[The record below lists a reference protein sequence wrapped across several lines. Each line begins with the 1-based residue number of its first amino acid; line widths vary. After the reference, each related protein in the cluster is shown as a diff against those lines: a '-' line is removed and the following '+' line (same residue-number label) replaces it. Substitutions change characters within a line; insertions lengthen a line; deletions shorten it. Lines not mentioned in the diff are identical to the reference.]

1 MRGRDIDGDL
11 SLTFHEALSG
21 VTKDVHIQG
30 RAIKVKVPMG
40 ISDETRIRLKGRGG
54 PGQAGGPTGDAY
66 VTVHVAEHPIFKRK
80 DKRDLEIEVPI
91 TFGEAALGA
100 VVEVPTLDGSTKIRI
115 TPGTP
120 SGKTLRVKGK
130 GVETAHG
137 HGDLYVTVDVTVPP
151 ALSDEERALLEE
163 FAAMSPNP
171 NPRAHLGV

>member
-1 MRGRDIDGDL
+1 MRGQDVEGNM

-21 VTKDVHIQG
+21 VTKDVHVHG
-30 RAIKVKVPMG
+30 RTIKVKVPMG
-40 ISDETRIRLKGRGG
+40 ISDGTRIRMKGKGG
-54 PGQAGGPTGDAY
+54 PGRAGGPSGDAY

-91 TFGEAALGA
+91 TFSEAALGS

-130 GVETAHG
+130 GVETPRGA
-137 HGDLYVTVDVTVPP
+137 GDLYVTVAITVPTD
-151 ALSDEERALLEE
+151 LSHEERTLLEE
-163 FAAMSPNP
+163 FNSLSPNA
-171 NPRAHLGV
+171 NPRTHLGV